1 MKCNNINP
9 FEVAVFLKTENF
21 PIKEEYR
28 IIDIIWESRENFLS
42 DEYCKDKKTFK
53 KCVSHELN
61 KLDGMLKDIAEI
73 NMILIEIGSKHRI
86 DSSTYELDVV
96 ASYFKVI
103 KLRLVFAPGREYCR
117 VKLRTIISSF
127 GYKRRSLEL
136 VSTMNQVIESLSLKT
151 YLRGREPC
159 EIGGVLLDKV
169 ISIRLEQP
177 NV

>member
-1 MKCNNINP
+1 MDCSNINP

-28 IIDIIWESRENFLS
+28 IIDAIWESRESFLS
-42 DEYCKDKKTFK
+42 VQYCTNKKIFK
-53 KCVSHELN
+53 KAVSHELN

-86 DSSTYELDVV
+86 DGSTFEHDVV

-136 VSTMNQVIESLSLKT
+136 VSTMNQVIGSLGLKT
-151 YLRGREPC
+151 YLRGRESC
-159 EIGGVLLDKV
+159 EIGSVLLDKV

-177 NV
+177 IV